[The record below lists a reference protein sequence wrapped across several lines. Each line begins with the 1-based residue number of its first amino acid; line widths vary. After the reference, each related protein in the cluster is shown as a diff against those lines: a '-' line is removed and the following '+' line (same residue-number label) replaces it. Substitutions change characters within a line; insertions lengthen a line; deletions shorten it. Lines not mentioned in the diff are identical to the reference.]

1 MHMNVETSRAVTD
14 TTDEPEVD
22 LLGLLEVVFSRIRL
36 LVVGPLI
43 VGLVTAIFLF
53 ISDPIFTAKTVV
65 MLPGGS
71 QSSAASL
78 LQSLGSVG
86 GAVGASVGLKNPS
99 DQIVSIVKSRTLAD
113 RVIARF
119 SLKEVYE
126 VDLMQDARLAFEGA
140 MRAGAGKDGL
150 ISIEV
155 DDTSPK
161 RAMEIANAVPQEL
174 TRLLGELARS
184 EAQQRRQFFEQQL
197 VDTKEQLTK
206 AETALKAGGI
216 DGDSF
221 KSNPQAAVTAVAQ
234 LQAQIAAQEVR
245 LGAMRGYMTE
255 TAPDYKQAAVEL
267 GALRS
272 QLTKLEGTQIAKGG
286 PAGQSDYVQ
295 RFRNYKYYETLFDL
309 ISRQYE
315 VARLN
320 ESQGGTVIQVL
331 DLAVEPERKSKPKR
345 VIVAAVAMLMT
356 GFLLLLYVFVAHG
369 LSSFRAKPE
378 NDARLRAMWAN
389 FKGKR
394 S

>member
-1 MHMNVETSRAVTD
+1 MNAETSQTATD
-14 TTDEPEVD
+14 AENQPEVD
-22 LLGLLEVVFSRIRL
+22 LLTLLEVLVKRIRL
-36 LVVGPLI
+36 LVLGPLF
-43 VGLVTAIFLF
+43 VGLVTAIILLV
-53 ISDPIFTAKTVV
+53 SDPIYSAKTVV

-86 GAVGASVGLKNPS
+86 GAVGASVGIKNPA
-99 DQIVSIVKSRTLAD
+99 DQIVSIIKSRTLID

-119 SLKEVYE
+119 NLKEAYQ
-126 VDLMQDARLAFEGA
+126 VDLMQDARATFEQM
-140 MRAGAGKDGL
+140 MRASAGKDGL

-155 DDTSPK
+155 DDKSPK

-174 TRLLGELARS
+174 TRILGELAQS
-184 EAQQRRQFFEQQL
+184 EAQQRRQFFERQL
-197 VDTKEQLTK
+197 VDTKDQLAQ
-206 AETALKAGGI
+206 AEAALKAGGV

-245 LGAMRGYMTE
+245 LGALRGYLTE
-255 TAPDYKQAAVEL
+255 NAPDYKQSVVEL
-267 GALRS
+267 GALRN
-272 QLTKLEGTQIAKGG
+272 QLARLEATHTTKGG
-286 PAGQSDYVQ
+286 PQAQGDYVQ

-309 ISRQYE
+309 LSRQYE

-345 VIVAAVAMLMT
+345 AIATAVAMLMT
-356 GFLLLLYVFVAHG
+356 GLLLLFYVFAAHA
-369 LSSFRAKPE
+369 LVSFRSKPE
-378 NDARLRAMWAN
+378 NEARLRAIMESI
-389 FKGKR
+389 KGKR
-394 S
+394 T